1 MQRLRELNPKDC
13 EMSVC
18 FELSSCDSSF
28 SPYITGQF
36 ASLKKTDLIKNIS
49 SDEWW
54 EVSRRPG
61 EANLVEC
68 KHVWSSFRTNHDEP
82 SPAKEYKFTPPFGV
96 NKLKDKMR
104 HLMPTRDS

>member
-36 ASLKKTDLIKNIS
+36 ASLKKTDLIKKTS
-49 SDEWW
+49 HLTSDERFQGGRGRLTWW
-54 EVSRRPG
+54 SVNTF
-61 EANLVEC
+61 EALFEQIMLNLPLQRNTSLL
-68 KHVWSSFRTNHDEP
+68 H
-82 SPAKEYKFTPPFGV
+82 
-96 NKLKDKMR
+96 
-104 HLMPTRDS
+104 HLE